1 MLIVFCSCST
11 KSHVT
16 TTKNSESTSKSIIS
30 DVDVT
35 DMNLFSPSPYRSD
48 GAGFEGSDI
57 KNLPKSRKKVFTH
70 ISDENDTDAL
80 NELITDLNAL
90 GGGEITITKGDY
102 KFKNVILKSN
112 IHIIIESGTT
122 IGFDETIKGKAF
134 LFNVG
139 SGDDAP
145 LVENVRLIGL
155 GNPENRPKLIL
166 HKFKNT
172 FWRAVMIGYVN
183 NLLVQNFTIEDDL
196 TKGAAI
202 AFNPSKI
209 NNETANMAN
218 NVTITNVKLTGG
230 SIGYGLV
237 QTNVGKN
244 IFLKNLSSEGGMT
257 CRIEA
262 HTGRQFDIGVA
273 NIVIKNIVS
282 KNGKAAV
289 LLQPHSVENGRILV
303 DGATSIGSTWTL
315 FLKNGF
321 VGKDSKRRL
330 KGTFAPGSS
339 FKNISLI
346 SSDNTATLS
355 YKNYVF
361 VPEKLKSLY
370 NPPYFNPIIND
381 ANNPSKELA
390 RESAIK
396 GPSVAAIYIDATY
409 PLGLPEASEII
420 LKGKK
425 ENRLKI
431 LDRR

>member
-1 MLIVFCSCST
+1 MLIVFSSCST
-11 KSHVT
+11 KSKVI
-16 TTKNSESTSKSIIS
+16 KPIISES
-30 DVDVT
+30 DVT
-35 DMNLFSPSPYRSD
+35 DINLYKPTPYRSD
-48 GAGFEGSDI
+48 GAGYEGNNF
-57 KNLPKSRKKVFTH
+57 KNLPEIRKKVFTH
-70 ISDENDTDAL
+70 ISGKNDTDVL
-80 NELITDLNAL
+80 NKLITNLNAL
-90 GGGEITITKGDY
+90 GGGEITIIKGDY

-112 IHIIIESGTT
+112 IHISIESGTI

-139 SGDDAP
+139 SGDNAP
-145 LVENVRLIGL
+145 LVENVKLIGL
-155 GNPENRPKLIL
+155 GNPDNRPKLVLKKI
-166 HKFKNT
+166 KNT

-209 NNETANMAN
+209 NDETANIAK

-237 QTNVGKN
+237 QTNVGEN
-244 IFLKNLSSEGGMT
+244 ILLKNLSSEGGMT

-262 HTGRQFDIGVA
+262 HTGRQYDVGVA

-303 DGATSIGSTWTL
+303 DGARSIGSTWTL

-321 VGKDSKRRL
+321 VAKDSKRRL
-330 KGTFAPGSS
+330 RGTFAPSS
-339 FKNISLI
+339 TFKNISLI
-346 SSDNTATLS
+346 STDDTATLS
-355 YKNYVF
+355 YKNYAF
-361 VPEKLKSLY
+361 VPKELKSLY
-370 NPPYFNPIIND
+370 NPPNFNPVKND
-381 ANNPSKELA
+381 ANNPSKEL
-390 RESAIK
+390 RKESAIK
-396 GPSVAAIYIDATY
+396 GPSVAVIYIDAKY
-409 PLGLPEASEII
+409 PLGLPEETEIV
-420 LKGKK
+420 LKGKT

-431 LDRR
+431 LDRK

>member
-1 MLIVFCSCST
+1 MKVKAFIIMLIVFSSCST
-11 KSHVT
+11 KSQVN
-16 TTKNSESTSKSIIS
+16 KPIIFEG
-30 DVDVT
+30 DVT
-35 DMNLFSPSPYRSD
+35 DINLYKPTPYRSD
-48 GAGFEGSDI
+48 GAGYEGNNFN
-57 KNLPKSRKKVFTH
+57 NLPKTRKKVFTH
-70 ISDENDTDAL
+70 ISGKNDTDAL
-80 NELITDLNAL
+80 NKLITNLNAL
-90 GGGEITITKGDY
+90 GGGEITITEGDY

-112 IHIIIESGTT
+112 IHISIESGTT
-122 IGFDETIKGKAF
+122 IGFDETKKGKAF

-139 SGDDAP
+139 SGDNAP
-145 LVENVRLIGL
+145 LVENVKLIGL
-155 GNPENRPKLIL
+155 GNPDNRPKLVL
-166 HKFKNT
+166 KKFRNT

-209 NNETANMAN
+209 NDETANFAK
-218 NVTITNVKLTGG
+218 NVTISNVKLTGG

-237 QTNVGKN
+237 QTNVGEN
-244 IFLKNLSSEGGMT
+244 ILLKNLSSEGGMT

-262 HTGRQFDIGVA
+262 HTGRQYDVGVA

-303 DGATSIGSTWTL
+303 DGARSIGSTWTL

-321 VGKDSKRRL
+321 VAKDSKRRL
-330 KGTFAPGSS
+330 RGTFAPSS
-339 FKNISLI
+339 TFKNISLI
-346 SSDNTATLS
+346 STDDTATLS

-361 VPEKLKSLY
+361 VPEELKSLY
-370 NPPYFNPIIND
+370 NPPNFNPVKND
-381 ANNPSKELA
+381 ANNPSKELGK
-390 RESAIK
+390 ESAIK
-396 GPSVAAIYIDATY
+396 GPSVAVIYIDAKY
-409 PLGLPEASEII
+409 PLGLPEESEIS

-431 LDRR
+431 FDRR

>member
-1 MLIVFCSCST
+1 MKVKVFIIMLILFSSCST
-11 KSHVT
+11 KSQVI
-16 TTKNSESTSKSIIS
+16 KPIIS
-30 DVDVT
+30 EVDVT
-35 DMNLFSPSPYRSD
+35 DMNLYKPTPYRSD
-48 GAGFEGSDI
+48 GAGYEGSDF
-57 KNLPKSRKKVFTH
+57 KNLPKSRKKIFSH
-70 ISDENDTDAL
+70 ISDKNDTDAL
-80 NELITDLNAL
+80 NELITNLNAL

-112 IHIIIESGTT
+112 IHIIIESGTI
-122 IGFDETIKGKAF
+122 IGFDETKKGKAF

-139 SGDDAP
+139 SGDNAP
-145 LVENVRLIGL
+145 LVENVKLIGL
-155 GNPENRPKLIL
+155 GNPDNRPKLVL
-166 HKFKNT
+166 HKFENT

-183 NLLVQNFTIEDDL
+183 NLLVQNFTIVDDL

-209 NNETANMAN
+209 NDETVNIAN

-237 QTNVGKN
+237 QTNVGEN
-244 IFLKNLSSEGGMT
+244 ILLKNLSSEGGMT

-262 HTGRQFDIGVA
+262 HTGRHYDVGVA

-303 DGATSIGSTWTL
+303 DGAKSIGSTWTL

-321 VGKDSKRRL
+321 VAKDSKRRL
-330 KGTFAPGSS
+330 RGTFAPNST

-346 SSDNTATLS
+346 STDNTATLS

-361 VPEKLKSLY
+361 IPEELKSLY
-370 NPPYFNPIIND
+370 NPPNFNPVKND
-381 ANNPSKELA
+381 ANNPSEELGK
-390 RESAIK
+390 ESAIK
-396 GPSVAAIYIDATY
+396 GPSVAVIYIDAKY
-409 PLGLPEASEII
+409 PLGLPEESEIV
-420 LKGKK
+420 LEGKT

-431 LDRR
+431 LDKR